1 MKKSPIPK
9 KFGITLFC
17 DDIRNEVDGKVT
29 YVGVYNGGSMIF
41 ASPFPA
47 QIPKL
52 GIAITLALAP
62 EEETDYSFEVY
73 MPGDLEGSPSISFV
87 SPLEK
92 SDAPKDV
99 AVNDHRF
106 AIKVQGVFSPV
117 VIQKEGYIEV
127 RAVRNNEYLR
137 VGRLKVSSIA
147 PTNLELKN

>member
-1 MKKSPIPK
+1 MKKSSLPK
-9 KFGITLFC
+9 RFGLTLFC

-52 GIAITLALAP
+52 GISITLALAP

-73 MPGDLEGSPSISFV
+73 MPGDLEGAPSISFS

-92 SDAPKDV
+92 GAAPRDTSV
-99 AVNDHRF
+99 DDPRF

-127 RAVRNNEYLR
+127 RAVKNNEYLR
-137 VGRLKVSSIA
+137 VGRLKVSSTV
-147 PTNLELKN
+147 PTNSE